1 MKTDISAL
9 GLPREAVERSLVSA
23 GDPARLARVMR
34 KARAGGHISVVCI
47 GGSITEGAYASDRD
61 KNCYAALIGQWWR
74 EAFPNA
80 EIEFHNSGIGGTQ
93 SILGVHR
100 VERDVLKYDP
110 DFVIVEFAVND
121 HPDDWETEAY
131 SNLCR
136 RILTHKTAPAV
147 LLLFTTDHCCINTQ
161 ETEITVGEHYGLP
174 MVSQRD
180 ALRPELEAGRIKWE
194 DIAKDWV
201 HPNDRGHAIIA
212 ALVIDRL
219 QATLDGLDAIT
230 AEEPPLPDVFISD
243 RYANARL
250 YTYDDITPE
259 SFGSFTFKEET
270 ERFWLSYKK
279 YWHSEGGV
287 DPIVFRVS
295 GSRVFLMYDG
305 GTTDKHKVSFSI
317 DGGAWTR
324 IERTTLDA
332 GSAALYRVFDGAAGE
347 HEIAVRCDEGIFD
360 MKGLLVS

>member
-1 MKTDISAL
+1 MKIDISEL
-9 GLPREAVERSLVSA
+9 GLPREAVDRSLVSA

-34 KARAGGHISVVCI
+34 KAREGGRICVACI
-47 GGSITEGAYASDRD
+47 GGSITQGAYASDYE
-61 KNCYAALIGQWWR
+61 KTSYAALVGDWWR
-74 EAFPNA
+74 ETFPKA
-80 EIEFHNSGIGGTQ
+80 QIEFHNAGIGGTQ

-100 VERDVLKYDP
+100 VERDVLRYDP

-121 HPDDWETEAY
+121 HPDNWETEAY

-136 RILTHKTAPAV
+136 RILSWRTNPAV
-147 LLLFTTDHCCINTQ
+147 LLLFTMDHAYINTQ

-180 ALRPELEAGRIKWE
+180 ALKPEIEAGRIVWT

-212 ALVIDRL
+212 ALVCDRL
-219 QATLDGLDAIT
+219 QSVFDSLDGIT
-230 AEEPPLPDVFISD
+230 DEEKPLPEIFISD

-259 SFGSFTFKEET
+259 SLGSFTFKFEE
-270 ERFWLSYKK
+270 ERFWLAYRK
-279 YWHSEGGV
+279 YWHCEGAGE
-287 DPIVFRVS
+287 PIRFKVT

-305 GTTDKHKVSFSI
+305 GTTDKHKISYSV
-317 DGGAWTR
+317 DGGEITTVVQ
-324 IERTTLDA
+324 TTLDA
-332 GSAALYRVFDGAAGE
+332 GSAALYRVLDGTEGE
-347 HEIAVRCDEGIFD
+347 HEICVRCDEGVFD

>member
-1 MKTDISAL
+1 MSIDINAL
-9 GLPREAVERSLVSA
+9 GLTREAVERSLVSA
-23 GDPARLARVMR
+23 GDSARLARVMH
-34 KARAGGHISVVCI
+34 KAREGGDVCVACI

-61 KNCYAALIGQWWR
+61 RNCYAALVGQWWR
-74 EAFPNA
+74 ESFPNA
-80 EIEFHNSGIGGTQ
+80 SIEFHNAGIGGTQ

-136 RILTHKTAPAV
+136 RILTWRTNPAV
-147 LLLFTTDHCCINTQ
+147 LLLFTTDHCYINTQ
-161 ETEITVGEHYGLP
+161 ETEITVGSHYGLP
-174 MVSQRD
+174 MISQRD
-180 ALRPELEAGRIKWE
+180 ALRPELEAGRIKWD

-212 ALVIDRL
+212 SLVIDRL
-219 QATLDGLDAIT
+219 QAVLDGLDSIP
-230 AEEPPLPDVFISD
+230 AEEKPLPGVFISD

-250 YTYDDITPE
+250 YTYDDVTPE
-259 SFGSFTFKEET
+259 SFGSFTFKQEE
-270 ERFWLSYKK
+270 ERFWLAYKK
-279 YWHSEGGV
+279 YWHCEGGEE
-287 DPIVFRVS
+287 PLVFKVR

-305 GTTDKHKVSFSI
+305 GTTDKHKVSFSV
-317 DGGAWTR
+317 DGEPKKR
-324 IERTTLDA
+324 IEHTTLDA
-332 GSAALYRVFDGAAGE
+332 GSAALYRVYDGADGE
-347 HEIAVRCDEGIFD
+347 HEIAVWCDEGVFD